1 MNVKTRGYVAVVAA
15 CGVAALAAAAGNDQ
29 VRQPYMFGLLAIA
42 AIATELLEVRVD
54 VSALDGSG
62 GHSFSFSSGIHL
74 AAVMVLGPW
83 QAALIAACGVLVV
96 DYLRGSDLVRVLF
109 NASTFALAT
118 LAAGLVYQAAG
129 ATPGVLALP
138 ADFSAIAAMA
148 IVYVGVNRAL
158 ISVIVSLTS
167 KIPLRQLLRQAC
179 TADLGSTAGEI
190 SLGVTLAFF
199 LLSDP
204 WEVVA
209 LAPLVVAVYLAHSRL
224 TAAKKETARAL
235 ETFAN
240 VVDERDPY
248 TYRHSARVAEHVERL
263 GEALGLPP
271 ADVARLR
278 WAGRLHDLGKIAVDA
293 AVLRKPGR
301 LDDREWEALRRHPR
315 LSARLLLGFRFATG
329 AVGAIEY
336 HHERY
341 DGRGYY
347 GIAAAAVP
355 MGAQFLTVADTY
367 DAMVTDRPYRKA
379 LSVEYALA
387 EIENGIGT
395 QFHPVPAKAFVALVR
410 GEDPLAALDERERAL
425 LRTLWRPRER
435 ARSGR
440 VVLLR
445 KLDQLLAIAGVA
457 AVLVAATLGRP
468 ALAAPGAAAVA
479 AGVLLGRRREAR
491 ARDLADSLDGVLRNE
506 LADAPFP
513 AFAMSVARSAR
524 VSWIGLVRWHRD
536 LLAGSLEEEISYGG
550 VTPNE
555 DTITSWLLRDGE
567 DADGLIEGSA
577 AGHGGTGAYLAVPA
591 RRDGA
596 TVGYVVV
603 VFESAAPL
611 HVQQALE
618 AAAPQLARLLPV
630 PEPELRLATA
640 GAAR

>member
-15 CGVAALAAAAGNDQ
+15 CGVAALAVAAGNDQ

-83 QAALIAACGVLVV
+83 EAALIAACGVLVV

-109 NASTFALAT
+109 NASSFALAT
-118 LAAGLVYQAAG
+118 LAAGAVYQAADT
-129 ATPGVLALP
+129 TPGVLALP
-138 ADFSAIAAMA
+138 ADFGAIAAMA

-167 KIPLRQLLRQAC
+167 KIPLRQLLRQVC
-179 TADLGSTAGEI
+179 TSDLGSTAGEI

-199 LLSDP
+199 LLSNP
-204 WEVVA
+204 WKVVA
-209 LAPLVVAVYLAHSRL
+209 LGPLVVAVYLAHARL

-263 GEALGLPP
+263 GEGLGLSP

-278 WAGRLHDLGKIAVDA
+278 WAGRLHDLGKIAVDTT
-293 AVLRKPGR
+293 VLRKSGR

-315 LSARLLLGFRFATG
+315 LSARLLLGFRFATV
-329 AVGAIEY
+329 AVRAVEY

-347 GIAAAAVP
+347 GIAAAATP
-355 MGAQFLTVADTY
+355 IGAQFLTVADSY
-367 DAMVTDRPYRKA
+367 DAMVTDRPYRRA
-379 LSVEYALA
+379 LSIEQALT

-395 QFHPVPAKAFVALVR
+395 QFHPVPAKAFIALVR
-410 GEDPLAALDERERAL
+410 GEDPLAALDDAERAL
-425 LRTLWRPRER
+425 LRKLWRPRER

-440 VVLLR
+440 IVLIR
-445 KLDQLLAIAGVA
+445 NLDQMLAIAGVA
-457 AVLVAATLGRP
+457 AVLVAATMGRP
-468 ALAAPGAAAVA
+468 AFAALGAAAVA
-479 AGVLLGRRREAR
+479 AGVLLARRRDGR
-491 ARDLADSLDGVLRNE
+491 ARDLAEALDASLRDE
-506 LADAPFP
+506 LATSPFS
-513 AFAMSVARSAR
+513 AFATPIARSAPA
-524 VSWIGLVRWHRD
+524 SWIGLVRWHRD
-536 LLAGSLEEEISYGG
+536 ILAGSLEEEISFGG
-550 VTPNE
+550 SAPSE
-555 DTITSWLLRDGE
+555 DTLTSWLLRDGD
-567 DADGLIEGSA
+567 DADGLVEGSTA
-577 AGHGGTGAYLAVPA
+577 ELGGAGAYLAVPA
-591 RRDGA
+591 RRDG
-596 TVGYVVV
+596 VVIGYVVV
-603 VFESAAPL
+603 LFEDAVPR
-611 HVQQALE
+611 HVRLALA
-618 AAAPQLARLLPV
+618 AAAPRLAHLLP
-630 PEPELRLATA
+630 EAGLRLATA
-640 GAAR
+640 GVAR